1 MQERNRPM
9 SQRITRRT
17 YLKSTAAAAAAF
29 SIVPAGL
36 ARGYAANEK
45 VNIGIPVVPSAT
57 RDR

>member
-1 MQERNRPM
+1 M